1 MDVAWIGLINEENRV
16 YPVASEGATPA
27 LITKTLDIIRETDK
41 TMTQG
46 IVRKALSEDKPIWV
60 QDYENDPICEIVR
73 NSDSWRQ
80 VAQKH
85 NIHAMAALP
94 LHKNGQSSG
103 VMNLNASEPYAFD
116 IAAQKLLNE
125 LVISIDFA
133 LDNFERKEQ
142 LQLSAQVFTQSNEG
156 LILLDN
162 NCNIVMVNK
171 AFTKITGYSEEE
183 ALGKNPRFLASG
195 KHDGEFYR
203 SMWDAISKNC
213 SWQGEL
219 WNKRKDGTLYPQ
231 WLSIQCMRDAYG
243 KLTHYIGLFVDMT
256 ERRKT
261 EEQEMCIRDRG
272 WTGCTGH
279 SPEPACLDT
288 ER

>member
-1 MDVAWIGLINEENRV
+1 MSGKHF
-16 YPVASEGATPA
+16 P
-27 LITKTLDIIRETDK
+27 
-41 TMTQG
+41 
-46 IVRKALSEDKPIWV
+46 EDKPIWV
-60 QDYENDPICEIVR
+60 QDYEKRPICEIVR

-94 LHKNGQSSG
+94 LHKNGQIIG

-183 ALGKNPRFLASG
+183 ALGKNPALSG
-195 KHDGEFYR
+195 
-203 SMWDAISKNC
+203 
-213 SWQGEL
+213 
-219 WNKRKDGTLYPQ
+219 
-231 WLSIQCMRDAYG
+231 
-243 KLTHYIGLFVDMT
+243 V
-256 ERRKT
+256 RKT
-261 EEQEMCIRDRG
+261 RWGILQVHVGCHFKKLFMAGRIVEQTQGWHALSTMAFDPVHAGCLWKTHALHRSVRRYDRTQENG
-272 WTGCTGH
+272 RAGSVAC
-279 SPEPACLDT
+279 PFRCLDRLAESYLAARQEQSGLKPCAT
-288 ER
+288 SQ